1 MLALHHPTCFMCAI
15 ILYFLLA
22 RPTFLSSPA
31 AKRRFASSSI
41 GDSIQ
46 HKEQTL
52 FSFQS
57 VGTPAKKMSAP
68 AHPIPSGP
76 PPMAA
81 AWAKFERLLSLSG
94 ISFAGVAREEGGA
107 RMSII
112 RSVNGGPNRAGAA
125 PPGIPTYVFT
135 SPLAR
140 GALQQSRTVAGGSSA
155 ATGGTAPAL
164 NAKLALSGST
174 VDANDSAA
182 APLTLTPLE
191 VALVSAQWNRLYPP
205 AAALNRLAD
214 DEAATAGTHRHTATA
229 AVNTYSH
236 RSGVED
242 PASGVTAVPGG
253 YLVEPTHVRP
263 HHSAATNELLE
274 TFRAHA
280 LGGRAAPAL
289 SVAAE
294 LMQRDAAP
302 LCVALQDYLP
312 HVSLAQ
318 MQEVLCLKPA
328 TAATLAL

>member
-1 MLALHHPTCFMCAI
+1 
-15 ILYFLLA
+15 
-22 RPTFLSSPA
+22 
-31 AKRRFASSSI
+31 
-41 GDSIQ
+41 
-46 HKEQTL
+46 
-52 FSFQS
+52 
-57 VGTPAKKMSAP
+57 
-68 AHPIPSGP
+68 
-76 PPMAA
+76 MAA
-81 AWAKFERLLSLSG
+81 AWALLALSG
-94 ISFAGVAREEGGA
+94 ISFAEVAREEGGA

-125 PPGIPTYVFT
+125 PPGIPTNVFT

-140 GALQQSRTVAGGSSA
+140 GALQQSRTVAGGSS
-155 ATGGTAPAL
+155 TGGTAPAL

-214 DEAATAGTHRHTATA
+214 DEAAAGAHRHTTA
-229 AVNTYSH
+229 AAVGSNHNNNNNTYSH

-242 PASGVTAVPGG
+242 PAGGVTAVPGG